1 MIINVSQLLKERIG
15 STRSYK
21 VDGEENFPYRGEV
34 VLIRTDKG
42 LLAKGSL
49 STVVGV
55 VCSRCLCDFDQ
66 ELSVCYSEEFLLQRE
81 EGAFII
87 DEYRQIDLSEVT
99 RQYTL
104 LAEPMKPLC
113 SEDCSGLCP
122 RCGRNLNLGAC
133 DCVKDIDPRM
143 AILASLAKDRL

>member
-49 STVVGV
+49 STVVGA

-66 ELSVCYSEEFLLQRE
+66 ELSVCYSEEFLLQCD

-133 DCVKDIDPRM
+133 GCVKDIDPRM
-143 AILASLAKDRL
+143 AILASLAKDRF

>member
-1 MIINVSQLLKERIG
+1 MLINVSQLLKERIG

-42 LLAKGSL
+42 LLAKGTL
-49 STVVGV
+49 STVVGT

-66 ELSVCYSEEFLLQRE
+66 ELSFHYSEEFLLQRE
-81 EGAFII
+81 DGAFII

-113 SEDCSGLCP
+113 CEDCSGLCP

-133 DCVKDIDPRM
+133 GCANDIDPRL

>member
-49 STVVGV
+49 STVVGA

-113 SEDCSGLCP
+113 SEDCSGLCS
-122 RCGRNLNLGAC
+122 RCGRNLNLGVC

-143 AILASLAKDRL
+143 AILASLAKDRF